1 MKEYTDEEYEQVF
14 NAMSKAVDGEPV
26 MVIMSAALSLIGNL
40 FTHAIDDDAVRLLAF
55 DCYNAIT
62 RMAEETIAEM
72 ESDGKKRH

>member
-1 MKEYTDEEYEQVF
+1 MREYTDEEYDKVF
-14 NAMSKAVDGEPV
+14 NAMSHAVDGEPV

-40 FTHAIDDDAVRLLAF
+40 FSHAVDDDAVRLLAF

-72 ESDGKKRH
+72 ESESKRRH